1 MGGRCQADWMHAV
14 PKVPSATERVSFT
27 WRWTSRTGQPDSS
40 EGYGA
45 AQLRR
50 QLPGRATTASAL
62 MGKDVRMSHS
72 IDAAELADA
81 LDVIAIGRL
90 QARYGDIVS
99 RQAWGELDDIFLRSE
114 STRLNS
120 SH

>member
-1 MGGRCQADWMHAV
+1 
-14 PKVPSATERVSFT
+14 
-27 WRWTSRTGQPDSS
+27 
-40 EGYGA
+40 
-45 AQLRR
+45 
-50 QLPGRATTASAL
+50 

-99 RQAWGELDDIFLRSE
+99 RQA
-114 STRLNS
+114 
-120 SH
+120 